1 MEYISWFSNRIRA
14 ERKRLGL
21 TAREA
26 AKLCGVTAVKWS
38 RFEKGE
44 EAPEAKT
51 LFLFAQLVA
60 DMNYV
65 FKAEFL
71 DNEEAG
77 LVKYYREADYT
88 GKAAIYYVAQ
98 NSNKG
103 HIVGSS
109 FEYVIKFLE

>member
-44 EAPEAKT
+44 EAP
-51 LFLFAQLVA
+51 
-60 DMNYV
+60 
-65 FKAEFL
+65 
-71 DNEEAG
+71 G
-77 LVKYYREADYT
+77 LRHYFYLHNW
-88 GKAAIYYVAQ
+88 GLI
-98 NSNKG
+98 
-103 HIVGSS
+103 
-109 FEYVIKFLE
+109 